1 MMPHK
6 VFLIRIFAILLI
18 LTACTHQQATV
29 PASPTAT
36 SIPPSLTPTSIP
48 LSPTPT
54 DIPSEQIANLEAK
67 LAELAE
73 QGHISGSVL
82 VGRQGKVLLSQG
94 YMFADRS
101 KKLPNTPKTRFRIG
115 SITKQFTAMAI
126 LILENQQKLTVQDP
140 ICNYFSDCPTAWQG
154 ITIEQLVLHT
164 SGIPNEFAV
173 PADVALPLTAK
184 QMTGY
189 FKDRPLD
196 FEPGEKWSYSNAG
209 YVALGYIIEKASGQ
223 SYRDFLQQAIFTPLN
238 MQDTG
243 YAYNSNN
250 LAIGYADR
258 FTETPMGFSI
268 NINPLLLSAAGN
280 LYSSV
285 EDLYKW
291 AQALSTEKLVPR
303 AVLDKMFTPRVK
315 VGYGIPHNYGYGWM
329 IGYEGNR
336 PITMHTG
343 ALEGFTSV
351 ITIYPEEEIVI
362 IVLTNQENKHV
373 GTLHALISKIIF
385 GDK

>member
-1 MMPHK
+1 MISHQ
-6 VFLIRIFAILLI
+6 VILIRIFAILLI
-18 LTACTHQQATV
+18 LPACTPQPATV

-73 QGHISGSVL
+73 QGNLTGSVL
-82 VGRQGKVLLSQG
+82 VGRQGQVLLSQG

-101 KKLPNTPKTRFRIG
+101 QKLANTSTTRFRIG

-140 ICNYFSDCPTAWQG
+140 ICNYFSDCPTTWQG

-164 SGIPNEFAV
+164 SGIPTEFTV
-173 PADVALPLTAK
+173 PPDVALPLTAE

-196 FEPGEKWSYSNAG
+196 FKPGEKWSYSNAG
-209 YVALGYIIEKASGQ
+209 YLALGYIIEKVSGQ
-223 SYRDFLQQAIFTPLN
+223 SYGDFLQQAIFTPLN

-258 FTETPMGFSI
+258 FNETPMGFSI
-268 NINPLLLSAAGN
+268 NPLLFSAAGN

-291 AQALSTEKLVPR
+291 AQALSTEKLVPQ
-303 AVLDKMFTPRVK
+303 AVLDKMFAPHVK
-315 VGYGIPHNYGYGWM
+315 VGYGTPYNYGYGWM

-343 ALEGFTSV
+343 ALEGFTSI

-362 IVLTNQENKHV
+362 IVLTNQENKDV
-373 GTLHALISKIIF
+373 GTLHTLISKIIF